1 MAIYATIE
9 REVLELINQYRV
21 QQNLPALVFNEDA
34 QNVSRM
40 HSQAMAQGM
49 IAFGHDG
56 FQKRAEALLGLLNA
70 TGFGENVAY
79 GQISADAV
87 VRSWLNSDAHRKNI
101 EGDYNLTGIAVEK
114 NAQGEPFFTQIFIK
128 SASFVSQ
135 PASNASTTQMSVAD
149 AENQLMELVQNY
161 RRQKGLSEFM
171 VVASIQNAARKH
183 AQDMAQGKISF
194 GHDGFRERVVPLA
207 QGLNKR
213 NASENVAKG
222 NSGLSAILDSWAKSE
237 GHRKNMEGAFQ
248 YSAIGAAQSADGN
261 WFFTQIFIG

>member
-9 REVLELINQYRV
+9 REILELINQYRA
-21 QQNLPALVFNEDA
+21 QQNLPALAFNEDA
-34 QNVSRM
+34 QNISRM

-49 IAFGHDG
+49 IVFGHDG
-56 FQKRAEALLGLLNA
+56 FQKRAEALLGLLNG
-70 TGFGENVAY
+70 TSIGENVAQ
-79 GQISADAV
+79 GQTSADAV

-114 NAQGEPFFTQIFIK
+114 NALGEPFFTQIFIK
-128 SASFVSQ
+128 TASSDSQ
-135 PASNASTTQMSVAD
+135 PVGNNTPPQMTVAD

-161 RRQKGLSEFM
+161 RRQKGLSEFL
-171 VVASIQNAARKH
+171 VVTSIQNAARKH
-183 AQDMAQGKISF
+183 AQDMAQGKLPF
-194 GHDGFRERVVPLA
+194 GHDGFKERVVPLA
-207 QGLNKR
+207 QGLNRR